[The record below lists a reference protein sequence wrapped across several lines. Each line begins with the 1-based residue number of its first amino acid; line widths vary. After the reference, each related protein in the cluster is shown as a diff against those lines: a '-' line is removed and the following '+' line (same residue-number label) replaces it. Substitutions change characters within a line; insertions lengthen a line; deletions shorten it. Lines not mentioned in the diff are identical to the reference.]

1 MHKSWQLN
9 RRTFLHGAGVAMA
22 LPMLEAMCY
31 GADDS
36 AKRRPRRLVCAFF
49 PNGVSLPP
57 DPEKRDLYWFP
68 KGEGRKYEF
77 TKPLEPLAPF
87 REEVTI
93 FEGLEHFNSRG
104 LHGHNAPDIWLTGA
118 DIRRNYKNSI
128 SVDQVVA
135 EAIGHQTR
143 LPSLVLSPEGGVG
156 NRANANTMS
165 FNKRGLPIPS
175 EKDPRRI
182 FTRMFTADSNDSIAN
197 QRKHYQ
203 RQQSMLDA
211 VLEDARNLQ
220 RKLGSADKERLAQY
234 LDSVREIEGRIERT
248 AGWLERPK
256 PHVDADTIR
265 LDLDVAEPAEFMRT
279 YYSLI
284 LLALQTDTTRVATY
298 QIARER
304 GHNNTGDKLSEA
316 LGMGGWHNVSHSH
329 QKENGWENWAKL
341 DRFTAEQFAWFLSQ
355 LKSTPE
361 GDGTLLD
368 HTVVLYGC
376 TSSKTHTALNYPT
389 VMAGGSKLGLK
400 HGQFLKFGKET
411 PFSNVLYTML
421 SRMDLPKRLESFVDS
436 TGVIEEMVA

>member
-1 MHKSWQLN
+1 MKSWHLD
-9 RRTFLHGAGVAMA
+9 RRTFLRGTGVAMA
-22 LPMLEAMCY
+22 LPMLEAMSH
-31 GADDS
+31 GATDPS
-36 AKRRPRRLVCAFF
+36 KNRPRRMVCAFF

-57 DPEKRDLYWFP
+57 DPARRDLYWFP
-68 KGEGRKYEF
+68 KGEGREYQL
-77 TKPLEPLAPF
+77 TRPLEPLAPF
-87 REEVTI
+87 RNDVTI
-93 FEGLEHFNSRG
+93 FEGMEHLTSRG

-135 EAIGHQTR
+135 GAIGHQTR

-182 FTRMFTADSNDSIAN
+182 FARMFTADSTDSIAT
-197 QRKHYQ
+197 QRKNYE

-211 VLEDARNLQ
+211 VLEDARSLQ

-248 AGWLERPK
+248 AGWLGRPK
-256 PHVDADTIR
+256 PQVDADTVR
-265 LDLDVAEPAEFMRT
+265 LDLDVAEPADFMRT

-304 GHNNTGDKLSEA
+304 GQNNTGDKLSEA
-316 LGMGGWHNVSHSH
+316 LGMGGWHSVSHSAE
-329 QKENGWENWAKL
+329 KANGGENWAKL
-341 DRFTAEQFAWFLSQ
+341 DRFTAEQFAWFLGR
-355 LKSTPE
+355 LKSTAE
-361 GDGTLLD
+361 GDGSLLD

-389 VMAGGSKLGLK
+389 VMAGGNKLGLK
-400 HGQFLKFGKET
+400 HGQFLKYGKET

-421 SRMDLPKRLESFVDS
+421 SRMNLPKPPESFADS
-436 TGVIEEMVA
+436 TGVIDELVS

>member
-1 MHKSWQLN
+1 
-9 RRTFLHGAGVAMA
+9 MA
-22 LPMLEAMCY
+22 LPMLEVMCH
-31 GADDS
+31 GADDP
-36 AKRRPRRLVCAFF
+36 AKKRPRRMVCAFF

-57 DPEKRDLYWFP
+57 DDEKRNLYWFP
-68 KGEGRKYEF
+68 KGEGRDYQL
-77 TKPLEPLAPF
+77 TKPLEPLATL
-87 REEVTI
+87 RNDVTI

-118 DIRRNYKNSI
+118 DIRRSYKNSI

-135 EAIGHQTR
+135 NALGPETR

-182 FTRMFTADSNDSIAN
+182 FHQLFGEESTASLDS

-203 RQQSMLDA
+203 RQRSMLDR
-211 VLEDARNLQ
+211 VLEDARSLQ
-220 RKLGSADKERLAQY
+220 RKLGSADKEKLAQY
-234 LDSVREIEGRIERT
+234 LDSVREIEQRIERT
-248 AGWLERPK
+248 EAWLNRPK
-256 PHVDADTIR
+256 PQVDADSIR
-265 LDLDVAEPAEFMRT
+265 LDLDVADPAEFMRT

-304 GHNNTGDKLSEA
+304 GHNNTGDQLSLA
-316 LGMGGWHNVSHSH
+316 LGMGGWHSVSHNAE
-329 QKENGWENWAKL
+329 KENGWENWAKL
-341 DRFTAEQFAWFLSQ
+341 DHFTAEQFAWFLGR
-355 LKSTPE
+355 LKSTAE
-361 GDGTLLD
+361 GDGNLLD

-389 VMAGGSKLGLK
+389 VLAGGSRLGLK
-400 HGQFLKFGKET
+400 HGQFLKYGKET

-421 SRMDLPKRLESFVDS
+421 SCMKLPKPPENFADS
-436 TGVIEEMVA
+436 TGELSEVVT